1 MVERAGGLTRNQ
13 VDTYSSDLVGIVRKT
28 FNRLHDVADLHTI
41 SVGAYTAR
49 AAPLIGSRTPRNSG
63 GDAATQHSAS
73 AAAIGEALERYSA
86 CWIEPSR
93 LVTGTERN
101 LADGGASVLP
111 TEALRI
117 FTDEQLAEDG
127 FGLTQPGPDTTMPW
141 IESGEVLSGRRVLIP
156 AQLAYLTEIP
166 GAPRIHTSTSNGLA
180 FGTEPYAALLSG
192 ILELVERDAFMLT
205 WYHQLTLPRIDTN
218 SHPSLE
224 SFVRRHVAPTGLQVS
239 AIDLSVFT
247 GVPAVLAVA
256 RPAVGGHGPIG
267 VGASAALRPEV
278 ACIKAMSEAVGSR
291 SWAAQRVR
299 SGSPCLVDSNWF
311 ESIVDFE
318 HHIDLFSDPAMYEY
332 LDFLDASQ
340 EHRAVADIQG
350 VLAPA
355 GLASVEA
362 LAIRLAERGV
372 TIYSVD
378 VTSPDV
384 REAGGFVIRAF
395 SPEMQPLDVSYRY
408 RYLGHPRL
416 RDAAVLAAAGEPL
429 RGVSSLN
436 HIPHPFP

>member
-1 MVERAGGLTRNQ
+1 MGERTGGLTRAQ

-41 SVGAYTAR
+41 STGAYTAR
-49 AAPLIGSRTPRNSG
+49 AFPLIGSRTPRNSG
-63 GDAATQHSAS
+63 GDASTQHGAS
-73 AAAIGEALERYSA
+73 AAAVGEALERYSA

-93 LVTGTERN
+93 LISGTERQLSN
-101 LADGGASVLP
+101 DGASVLP

-127 FGLTQPGPDTTMPW
+127 FDLIQPGPDTVMPW
-141 IESGEVLSGRRVLIP
+141 IESGEISSGRRVLIP
-156 AQLAYLTEIP
+156 AQLAYLTDIP

-180 FGTEPYAALLSG
+180 FATEPYAALLSG
-192 ILELVERDAFMLT
+192 MLELIERDAFMLT
-205 WYHQLTLPRIDTN
+205 WYHQLTFPRIDTE
-218 SHPSLE
+218 SHPSLA
-224 SFVRRHVAPTGLQVS
+224 SFVQRHVTPTGLRVS

-256 RPAVGGHGPIG
+256 RPADGGQGPIG

-278 ACIKAMSEAVGSR
+278 ACVKAMSEAIGSR

-299 SGSPCLVDSNWF
+299 SGSPSLVESDWF

-318 HHIDLFSDPAMYEY
+318 HHIDLFSDPTMYEH

-340 EHRAVADIQG
+340 EHRVIADIQG
-350 VLAPA
+350 VHAPV
-355 GLASVEA
+355 GLAAVEA
-362 LAIRLAERGV
+362 LAGRLADRGV
-372 TIYSVD
+372 TTYSVD

-395 SPEMQPLDVSYRY
+395 SPDMQPLDVSHRY

-416 RDAAVLAAAGEPL
+416 RDTAMLAAAGEPL
-429 RGVSSLN
+429 RDLSSLN